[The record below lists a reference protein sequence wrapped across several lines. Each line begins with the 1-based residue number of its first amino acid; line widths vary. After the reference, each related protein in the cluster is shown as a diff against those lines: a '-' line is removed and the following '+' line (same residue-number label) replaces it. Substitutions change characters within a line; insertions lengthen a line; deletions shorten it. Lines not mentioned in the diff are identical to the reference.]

1 MQLCI
6 VAEDI
11 YIADI
16 GTSILSMIMLMN
28 TILKL

>member
-16 GTSILSMIMLMN
+16 GTFILSMIMLMN